1 MRVNRSS
8 RVPKWIKSMAKWE
21 FRFYHFCLLFPFWLA
36 LVLCNFKCC
45 LEQGNALEQ
54 HAQKHYAE
62 LDWNYIQSRFPEKL
76 CKPSHFLFKRIA
88 SWVDTCRQFLFFVR
102 SHVPIYNSKYPCLD
116 IRCLNSS
123 CTTSN
128 PATSAQFHTGILVQ
142 LVAVNANF
150 CQSLMLRCSYT
161 KDRKGAWSYSVCVIV
176 TSLWICSITVFHH
189 HRLFTLSRDDS
200 SEYRVCPTSG
210 PFVLEQWD

>member
-1 MRVNRSS
+1 MHKNTTLNLTGIIFKVVSLKNSANLLTFS
-8 RVPKWIKSMAKWE
+8 LKGLHHELTLAVS
-21 FRFYHFCLLFPFWLA
+21 FY
-36 LVLCNFKCC
+36 
-45 LEQGNALEQ
+45 
-54 HAQKHYAE
+54 
-62 LDWNYIQSRFPEKL
+62 
-76 CKPSHFLFKRIA
+76 
-88 SWVDTCRQFLFFVR
+88 FLFFVR

>member
-1 MRVNRSS
+1 MHKNTTLNLTGIIFKAVCLRNSANLLTFSLKGLHHELTLVVS
-8 RVPKWIKSMAKWE
+8 
-21 FRFYHFCLLFPFWLA
+21 FY
-36 LVLCNFKCC
+36 
-45 LEQGNALEQ
+45 
-54 HAQKHYAE
+54 
-62 LDWNYIQSRFPEKL
+62 
-76 CKPSHFLFKRIA
+76 
-88 SWVDTCRQFLFFVR
+88 FLFFVR

-176 TSLWICSITVFHH
+176 TSLWICSIIIAFSPCLETTRQSIEFVP
-189 HRLFTLSRDDS
+189 RQAGLSWS
-200 SEYRVCPTSG
+200 NETSQTASAA
-210 PFVLEQWD
+210 V

>member
-1 MRVNRSS
+1 MHKNTTLNLTGIIFKAV
-8 RVPKWIKSMAKWE
+8 
-21 FRFYHFCLLFPFWLA
+21 CLKNSANLLTFSL
-36 LVLCNFKCC
+36 K
-45 LEQGNALEQ
+45 G
-54 HAQKHYAE
+54 
-62 LDWNYIQSRFPEKL
+62 
-76 CKPSHFLFKRIA
+76 SH
-88 SWVDTCRQFLFFVR
+88 FLFFVR

-210 PFVLEQWD
+210 RFVLEQWD